1 MKIKQILKIS
11 EDVRELNSNE
21 NEKLFG
27 NLNED
32 ADVEKINQMIKNRE
46 ESNKMITQK

>member
-1 MKIKQILKIS
+1 MKIKQILKIN

-46 ESNKMITQK
+46 ESNKMINQK